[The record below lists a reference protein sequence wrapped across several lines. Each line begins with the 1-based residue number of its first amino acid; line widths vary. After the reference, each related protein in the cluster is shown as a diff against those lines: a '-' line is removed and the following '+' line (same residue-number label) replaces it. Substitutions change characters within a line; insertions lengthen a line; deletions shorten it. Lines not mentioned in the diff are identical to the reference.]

1 MSESEFKLKERKDY
15 IKRSPFSFKGT
26 EIAVK
31 GKKPDGSPVDVVAY
45 TNKSSYF
52 IMYGRLKKL
61 IKDNKGD
68 DKTEE
73 LTMSLNAL
81 RVLIAI
87 VDKIP
92 YACNYVE
99 ITQRELSDEL
109 DITEK
114 TVGGCLNILDKFQLI
129 KTHGKSGY
137 IINHNYCMNGSLTK
151 FYNDYKEM
159 YPDEFDD
166 EDTL

>member
-1 MSESEFKLKERKDY
+1 MSNVLFSPKERKSC
-15 IKRSPFSFKGT
+15 IKRSPFGFRGT
-26 EIAVK
+26 EIAIK
-31 GKKPDGSPVDVVAY
+31 GKKPDGTAVDVVAY

-73 LTMSLNAL
+73 TTMSLNAL
-81 RVLIAI
+81 RVLISI
-87 VDKIP
+87 VDRVP
-92 YACNYVE
+92 YACNFVE
-99 ITQRELSDEL
+99 VTQREIALEL

-114 TVGGCLNILDKFQLI
+114 TVGVCINILDKFQLV
-129 KTHGKSGY
+129 KTYGKSGY

-151 FYNDYKEM
+151 FYNDYKEL

-166 EDTL
+166 DI

>member
-1 MSESEFKLKERKDY
+1 MSDNEFKLKERKNF
-15 IKRSPFSFKGT
+15 IKRTPFDFKGT
-26 EIAVK
+26 EIAIQ
-31 GKKPDGSPVDVVAY
+31 GKQPDGSPVDVVAY

-73 LTMSLNAL
+73 MTMSLNAL

-87 VDKIP
+87 VDRIP

-99 ITQRELSDEL
+99 VTQRELANEL
-109 DITEK
+109 SITEK
-114 TVGGCLNILDKFQLI
+114 TVSGCINILDKFHLI
-129 KTHGKSGY
+129 KDYGKSGY

-166 EDTL
+166 CSI

>member
-1 MSESEFKLKERKDY
+1 MIDTEFKVKERKNY
-15 IKRSPFSFKGT
+15 IKRSPFGFKGT

-31 GKKPDGSPVDVVAY
+31 GRKPDGSPVDVVAY

-87 VDKIP
+87 VDKVP

-99 ITQRELSDEL
+99 ITQRELSKEL

-114 TVGGCLNILDKFQLI
+114 TIGGCINILDKFQLI
-129 KTHGKSGY
+129 KTYGKSGY

-151 FYNDYKEM
+151 FYNDYKEL
-159 YPDEFDD
+159 YSDEFDD
-166 EDTL
+166 EEL